1 MLIIKSRKQRPLG
14 LNEPLK
20 HGSHKKPVT
29 RRDFLAQGF
38 LTGSATVVAPAILG
52 AVLGARRAQAQT
64 VPLSPDID
72 FLADPVNDICN
83 IQQGA
88 GKIPFICFDLAGGAN
103 IAGSNVLVGQA
114 GGQMDFL
121 STQGYSKLGLPGT
134 MLPNNATTN
143 FVNTEFGLAFHSDS
157 AFLRGMLEK
166 TSATTRAGVNGAVIA
181 ARSENDTGNNPHNP
195 MYGIAKAGPG
205 GEGARG
211 ELLTLIG
218 SQNSDS
224 GGNSMAPAML
234 MDPANRP
241 TKIDR
246 ASDAS
251 GLVDTGALGTLFTTP
266 QGQPDTAS
274 TVAVME
280 QMARISEQKLLKVDP
295 GTGLADAARLET
307 QVKCGYVRTADTVS
321 RFSSPAAINPA
332 LDPDITGT
340 GGVFGA
346 NFGNDGE
353 FQKTAS
359 VMKLVVEGYAGAGT
373 ISMGGFDYHTGDRS
387 TGELRDLRA
396 GRCIGAALE
405 FAARRGKQLMIY
417 VFSDGSLSSNGMVD
431 NSVDGR
437 GKGQWTGDNQQ
448 TAASFFLVYTPPTSG
463 GRPQLLTSGTG
474 GAARHQQIGYYSAG
488 GDVVNSSSPAAN
500 NVNLLVQTVLLNY
513 MALHNEAGLYNGI
526 FGNALGTGTALDGL
540 IAFAPIR

>member
-1 MLIIKSRKQRPLG
+1 MLIIKSRKKRRLG
-14 LNEPLK
+14 LDEPLK
-20 HGSHKKPVT
+20 HGSHKRPVT

-52 AVLGARRAQAQT
+52 ALLGSRKAQAQA

-72 FLADPVNDICN
+72 YLATDSRVCN

-88 GKIPFICFDLAGGAN
+88 AKVPFMCFDLAGGAN
-103 IAGSNVLVGQA
+103 IAGSNVLIGKE
-114 GGQMDFL
+114 GGQLDFL
-121 STQGYSKLGLPGT
+121 STAGYSKLGLPGD

-143 FVNTEFGLAFHSDS
+143 FINTEFGLAFHSDS

-166 TSATTRAGVNGAVIA
+166 TTVTTRAAVNGAVIA

-195 MYGIAKAGPG
+195 MYGIAKAGS
-205 GEGARG
+205 RG

-218 SQNSDS
+218 SENSDS

-234 MDPANRP
+234 MTPANRP

-251 GLVDTGALGTLFTTP
+251 GLVDTGALGTLFKLP
-266 QGQPDTAS
+266 NGDPDTAS

-295 GTGLADAARLET
+295 AMADGVRLET
-307 QVKCGYVRTADTVS
+307 QVKCGYVKTADTVA
-321 RFSSPAAINPA
+321 RFSDPAAIDPA
-332 LDPDITGT
+332 QDPDIVGA
-340 GGVFGA
+340 GGVFGPD
-346 NFGNDGE
+346 FGNDRE
-353 FQKTAS
+353 FEKTAA

-387 TGELRDLRA
+387 TGEDRDLRA
-396 GRCIGAALE
+396 GRSIGAALE
-405 FAARRGKQLMIY
+405 FAAIRGKPLMIY
-417 VFSDGSLSSNGMVD
+417 VFSDGSLSSNGRVD
-431 NSVDGR
+431 DSAGGR
-437 GKGQWTGDNQQ
+437 GKGEWTGDNQQ
-448 TAASFFLVYTPPTSG
+448 TAAAFFLVYNPTGRPVLMTSG
-463 GRPQLLTSGTG
+463 A
-474 GAARHQQIGYYSAG
+474 GAARHQQIGYFSAG

-513 MALHNEAGLYNGI
+513 MALHGEAGTYNTL
-526 FGNALGTGTALDGL
+526 FGGGLGAGAALDGL
-540 IAFAPIR
+540 IAFEPIVNGKIGG

>member
-1 MLIIKSRKQRPLG
+1 MLIIKSRKKRPLG
-14 LNEPLK
+14 LDEPLK
-20 HGSHKKPVT
+20 HESHKRPVT

-52 AVLGARRAQAQT
+52 ALLNPRQARADLQ
-64 VPLSPDID
+64 PDMR
-72 FLADPVNDICN
+72 FLADSAAICN

-103 IAGSNVLVGQA
+103 IAGSNVLMGKE
-114 GGQMDFL
+114 GGQLDFL
-121 STQGYSKLGLPGT
+121 STAGYSKLGLPGD

-143 FVNTEFGLAFHSDS
+143 FINVEFGLAFHSDS

-166 TSATTRAGVNGAVIA
+166 TTTTTRAGVNGAIIA

-195 MYGIAKAGPG
+195 MYGIAKAGS
-205 GEGARG
+205 RG

-251 GLVDTGALGTLFTTP
+251 GLVDTGALGTLFTNPNGT
-266 QGQPDTAS
+266 PDTAS
-274 TVAVME
+274 TLAVME

-295 GTGLADAARLET
+295 GIADSARLET
-307 QVKCGYVRTADTVS
+307 QVKCGYVKTADTVD
-321 RFSSPAAINPA
+321 RFSDPAAIDPA
-332 LDPDITGT
+332 QDQDITG
-340 GGVFGA
+340 GAGVFGA
-346 NFGNDGE
+346 DFGNDRE
-353 FQKTAS
+353 FEKTAA

-387 TGELRDLRA
+387 TGEDRDLRA

-405 FAARRGKQLMIY
+405 FAARRGKPLMVY
-417 VFSDGSLSSNGMVD
+417 VFSDGSLSSNGRVD
-431 NSVDGR
+431 DTAGGR
-437 GKGQWTGDNQQ
+437 GKGEWTGDNQQ
-448 TAASFFLVYTPPTSG
+448 TAAAFFLVYNPPTSG
-463 GRPQLLTSGTG
+463 GRPVLLTSGAA
-474 GAARHQQIGYYSAG
+474 GAARHQQLGYFSAG

-513 MALHNEAGLYNGI
+513 MALHGEAGNYNTL
-526 FGNALGTGTALDGL
+526 FGSALGAGSALDGL
-540 IAFAPIR
+540 IAFEPIVTGTI

>member
-1 MLIIKSRKQRPLG
+1 MVIIKSRNKRPLG

-20 HGSHKKPVT
+20 HGSHKRPVT

-38 LTGSATVVAPAILG
+38 VTGAATVVAAPILS
-52 AVLGARRAQAQT
+52 AMLGTRRAHAA
-64 VPLSPDID
+64 LGPDLR

-103 IAGSNVLVGQA
+103 IAGSNVLMGKE
-114 GGQMDFL
+114 GGQLDFL
-121 STQGYSKLGLPGT
+121 STQGYSKLGLPGN

-143 FVNTEFGLAFHSDS
+143 FINTEFGLAFHTDS

-166 TSATTRAGVNGAVIA
+166 TTATTRAGVNGAIIA

-195 MYGIAKAGPG
+195 MYGIARA
-205 GEGARG
+205 GARG

-251 GLVDTGALGTLFTTP
+251 GLVDTGALGTLFTNANGT
-266 QGQPDTAS
+266 PDTAS

-295 GTGLADAARLET
+295 SIADGARLET
-307 QVKCGYVRTADTVS
+307 QVKCGYVKTADTVD
-321 RFSSPAAINPA
+321 RFGNPAAINPA
-332 LDPDITGT
+332 VDPDITGA

-346 NFGNDGE
+346 NFGNDNE

-405 FAARRGKQLMIY
+405 FAARRGKPLMIY

-431 NSVDGR
+431 NSTDGR

-448 TAASFFLVYTPPTSG
+448 TAAAFFLVYNPPANG
-463 GRPQLLTSGTG
+463 GRPALLTSGA
-474 GAARHQQIGYYSAG
+474 GAARHQQIGYFSAG

-513 MALHNEAGLYNGI
+513 MALHGEAGQYNTL
-526 FGNALGTGTALDGL
+526 FGSALGSGAALDGL
-540 IAFAPIR
+540 IAFEPIVTGTIG

>member
-1 MLIIKSRKQRPLG
+1 MLIIKSRKKRPLG
-14 LNEPLK
+14 LDEPLK
-20 HGSHKKPVT
+20 HGSHKRPVT

-52 AVLGARRAQAQT
+52 ALLNPRKARADLG
-64 VPLSPDID
+64 PDMR
-72 FLADPVNDICN
+72 FLADNAAICN

-103 IAGSNVLVGQA
+103 IAGSNVLMGKE
-114 GGQMDFL
+114 GGQLDFL
-121 STQGYSKLGLPGT
+121 STAGYSKLGLPGD

-143 FVNTEFGLAFHSDS
+143 FVNVEFGLAFHSDS

-166 TSATTRAGVNGAVIA
+166 TTTTTRAGVNGAIIA

-195 MYGIAKAGPG
+195 MYGIAKAGS
-205 GEGARG
+205 RG

-251 GLVDTGALGTLFTTP
+251 GLVDTGALGTLFKNPDNT
-266 QGQPDTAS
+266 PDTAS

-295 GTGLADAARLET
+295 GIADGARLET
-307 QVKCGYVRTADTVS
+307 QVKCGYVKTADTVD
-321 RFSSPAAINPA
+321 RFSDPGAIDPAQDA
-332 LDPDITGT
+332 DITGA

-346 NFGNDGE
+346 NFGNDRE
-353 FQKTAS
+353 FEKTAA

-387 TGELRDLRA
+387 TGEDRDLRA

-405 FAARRGKQLMIY
+405 FAARRGKPLMVY
-417 VFSDGSLSSNGMVD
+417 VFSDGSLSSNGRVD
-431 NSVDGR
+431 DSAGGR
-437 GKGQWTGDNQQ
+437 GKGEWTGDNQQ
-448 TAASFFLVYTPPTSG
+448 TAAAFFLVYNPPTAG
-463 GRPQLLTSGTG
+463 GRAVLLTSGA
-474 GAARHQQIGYYSAG
+474 GAARHQQIGYFSAG

-513 MALHNEAGLYNGI
+513 MALHGEAGNYNTL
-526 FGNALGTGTALDGL
+526 FGSALGAGSALDGL
-540 IAFAPIR
+540 IAFEPIVNGTIGA

>member
-1 MLIIKSRKQRPLG
+1 MLIIKSRKKRSLG

-20 HGSHKKPVT
+20 HDSHKKPVT

-38 LTGSATVVAPAILG
+38 VTGAATVVAPAILG
-52 AVLGARRAQAQT
+52 AMLGPRRAQAQAVT
-64 VPLSPDID
+64 LSPDME
-72 FLADPVNDICN
+72 FLANPTHDICN

-88 GKIPFICFDLAGGAN
+88 GKIPFMCFDLAGGAN
-103 IAGSNVLVGQA
+103 IAGSNVLVGKE
-114 GGQMDFL
+114 GGQLDFL
-121 STQGYSKLGLPGT
+121 STQGYSKLGLPGN
-134 MLPNNATTN
+134 MLPNSATADFIN
-143 FVNTEFGLAFHSDS
+143 EEFGLMFHSDS

-166 TSATTRAGVNGAVIA
+166 TSAATRAGVNGAVIA

-195 MYGIAKAGPG
+195 MYGIAKTGS
-205 GEGARG
+205 RG
-211 ELLTLIG
+211 SLLTLIG

-251 GLVDTGALGTLFTTP
+251 GLVDTGALGTLFTLP
-266 QGQPDTAS
+266 GGAPDTQS

-295 GTGLADAARLET
+295 QLVDANDATRLET
-307 QVKCGYVRTADTVS
+307 QVKCGYVKTADTVS

-332 LDPDITGT
+332 VDPDITGT

-353 FQKTAS
+353 FQKTAA

-405 FAARRGKQLMIY
+405 FAARRGQPLMIY

-431 NSVDGR
+431 NSTDGR
-437 GKGQWTGDNQQ
+437 GKGVWTGDNQQ
-448 TAASFFLVYTPPTSG
+448 TAAAFFLIFNPPTAG
-463 GRPQLLTSGTG
+463 GRAVLLTSGAG
-474 GAARHQQIGYYSAG
+474 PARHQQLGYYSAG

-513 MALHNEAGLYNGI
+513 MALHGETGNYNAL
-526 FGNALGTGTALDGL
+526 FGNALGSGTALDGL
-540 IAFAPIR
+540 IAFEPIV

>member
-1 MLIIKSRKQRPLG
+1 MLIIKSRKKRPLG
-14 LNEPLK
+14 LDEPLK
-20 HGSHKKPVT
+20 HESHKRPVT

-52 AVLGARRAQAQT
+52 ALLNPRQARADLQ
-64 VPLSPDID
+64 PDMR
-72 FLADPVNDICN
+72 FLADSAAICN

-103 IAGSNVLVGQA
+103 IAGSNVLMGKE
-114 GGQMDFL
+114 GGQLDFL
-121 STQGYSKLGLPGT
+121 STAGYSKLGLPGD

-143 FVNTEFGLAFHSDS
+143 FINVEFGLAFHSDS

-166 TSATTRAGVNGAVIA
+166 TTTTTRAGVNGAIIA

-195 MYGIAKAGPG
+195 MYGIAKAGS
-205 GEGARG
+205 RG

-251 GLVDTGALGTLFTTP
+251 GLVDTGALGTLFTNPNGT
-266 QGQPDTAS
+266 PDTAS
-274 TVAVME
+274 TLAVME

-295 GTGLADAARLET
+295 GIADSARLET
-307 QVKCGYVRTADTVS
+307 QVKCGYVKTADTVD
-321 RFSSPAAINPA
+321 RFSDPAAIDPA
-332 LDPDITGT
+332 QDQDITG
-340 GGVFGA
+340 GAGVFGA
-346 NFGNDGE
+346 DFGNDRE
-353 FQKTAS
+353 FEKTAA

-387 TGELRDLRA
+387 TGEDRDLRA

-405 FAARRGKQLMIY
+405 FAARRGKPLMVY
-417 VFSDGSLSSNGMVD
+417 VFSDGSLSSNGRVD
-431 NSVDGR
+431 DTAGGR
-437 GKGQWTGDNQQ
+437 GKGEWTGDNQQ
-448 TAASFFLVYTPPTSG
+448 TAAAFFLVYNPPTSG
-463 GRPQLLTSGTG
+463 GRPVLLTSGAA
-474 GAARHQQIGYYSAG
+474 GAARHQQLGYFSAG

-513 MALHNEAGLYNGI
+513 MALHGEAGNYNTL
-526 FGNALGTGTALDGL
+526 FGSALGAGSALDGL
-540 IAFAPIR
+540 IAFEPIVSGTI

>member
-1 MLIIKSRKQRPLG
+1 MLIIKSRNKRPLG

-20 HGSHKKPVT
+20 HESHKKPVT

-38 LTGSATVVAPAILG
+38 VTGAATVVAPAILG
-52 AVLGARRAQAQT
+52 AMLNPRKAHADLQ
-64 VPLSPDID
+64 PDMQ
-72 FLADPVNDICN
+72 FLADSAAICN

-88 GKIPFICFDLAGGAN
+88 GKIPFMCFDLAGGAN
-103 IAGSNVLVGQA
+103 IAGSNVLMGKE
-114 GGQMDFL
+114 GGQLDFL
-121 STQGYSKLGLPGT
+121 STQGYSKLGLPGD
-134 MLPNNATTN
+134 MLPNNATTDFIN
-143 FVNTEFGLAFHSDS
+143 EEFGLMFHSDS

-166 TSATTRAGVNGAVIA
+166 TSATTRAGVNGAIIA

-195 MYGIAKAGPG
+195 MYGIARA
-205 GEGARG
+205 GARG

-251 GLVDTGALGTLFTTP
+251 GLVDTGALGTLFTLP
-266 QGQPDTAS
+266 NGQPDTAS

-295 GTGLADAARLET
+295 AITDGARLET
-307 QVKCGYVRTADTVS
+307 QVKCGYVKTADTVD

-332 LDPDITGT
+332 LDPDITGAA
-340 GGVFGA
+340 GVFGA

-387 TGELRDLRA
+387 TGEVRDLRA

-405 FAARRGKQLMIY
+405 FAARRGKPLMIY
-417 VFSDGSLSSNGMVD
+417 VFSDGSLSSNGMID
-431 NSVDGR
+431 SSANGR
-437 GKGQWTGDNQQ
+437 GKGVWTGDNQQ
-448 TAASFFLVYTPPTSG
+448 TAASFFLVYNPPTSG
-463 GRPQLLTSGTG
+463 GRPVLLTSGA
-474 GAARHQQIGYYSAG
+474 GAARHQQIGYVSAG

-513 MALHNEAGLYNGI
+513 MALHGEAGQYNAA
-526 FGNALGTGTALDGL
+526 FGNALGTGAALDGL
-540 IAFAPIR
+540 IAFNPIVNGTI